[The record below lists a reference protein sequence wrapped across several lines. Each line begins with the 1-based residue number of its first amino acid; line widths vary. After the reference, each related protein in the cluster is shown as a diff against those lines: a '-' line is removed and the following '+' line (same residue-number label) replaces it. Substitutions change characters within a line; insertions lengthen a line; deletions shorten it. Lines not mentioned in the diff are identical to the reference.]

1 MQIDK
6 CQIDLISNKKVIYK
20 VNMKHVNINVNKCK
34 ECNVKFVE
42 YVIHATFLLNSLVNN
57 NY

>member
-1 MQIDK
+1 
-6 CQIDLISNKKVIYK
+6 
-20 VNMKHVNINVNKCK
+20 MKHVNINVNKCK

-42 YVIHATFLLNSLVNN
+42 YVRHATFLLNSLVNN